1 MKKSILVIAILS
13 FFSVATFA
21 QEERDLQKQQKQTET
36 HEYNHD
42 MDKKDK
48 DFEDVAV
55 DNVPEAVQRAALQ
68 GNMNA
73 SIESAKEKVLENG
86 EKVYKVKLSGVE
98 MGEET
103 KTFYANGTEYEWEKE
118 DGKKEYRAR

>member
-13 FFSVATFA
+13 FFSIATFA
-21 QEERDLQKQQKQTET
+21 QEPVDPQNQEKKTEM
-36 HEYNHD
+36 HEYDHD

-48 DFEDVAV
+48 DFEDVAI
-55 DNVPEAVQRAALQ
+55 DNVPEAVQIAALQ

-73 SIESAKEKVLENG
+73 SIESAQEKVLENG
-86 EKVYKVKLSGVE
+86 EKVYKIKLTGVE

-103 KTFYANGTEYEWEKE
+103 KTFYANGTEFEWEKE

>member
-21 QEERDLQKQQKQTET
+21 QEQTDPQNQQKQTEM
-36 HEYNHD
+36 HENDHD

-48 DFEDVAV
+48 DFEDVTI
-55 DNVPEAVQRAALQ
+55 DNVPEAVQMAALQ

-86 EKVYKVKLSGVE
+86 EKVYKLTLTGVE
-98 MGEET
+98 LGEET

-118 DGKKEYRAR
+118 DGMKEYRAR